1 MRQSQI
7 AESVEN
13 LDSIDTSGQPFL
25 DKAIVHLKSCWGKY
39 QMVERNG
46 RYIDLLLALGES
58 IFTYVTTSE
67 IESAFVRL
75 LPDALLL
82 SSSRFGFLAEV
93 CYSSADYPYLQSHAV
108 TNIYKPRYN
117 RRDILTNLQ
126 FHNLETL
133 NGAILTSRNPVLSNS
148 PQQDPRSGG
157 VPFGHLKIE
166 AFLGLPFLVDREL
179 VGALALA
186 NCPDGYL
193 ETEIQFFSP
202 LCVIAGFMI
211 SDYRYEN

>member
-7 AESVEN
+7 TETVEN
-13 LDSIDTSGQPFL
+13 LDSIDVSGQPFL
-25 DKAIVHLKSCWGKY
+25 NKAIVHLKSCWDQH
-39 QMVERNG
+39 QMVDRNERY
-46 RYIDLLLALGES
+46 RDLLLALGES
-58 IFTYVTTSE
+58 VFTYVNTSE
-67 IESAFVRL
+67 IESAFVQL
-75 LPDALLL
+75 LPDVLLL

-93 CYSSADYPYLQSHAV
+93 CYNSADRPYLQSHAV

-117 RRDILTNLQ
+117 HRDILTNLQ

-157 VPFGHLKIE
+157 VPFGHLKID
-166 AFLGLPFLVDREL
+166 AFLGLPFLVDGEL

-193 ETEIQFFSP
+193 ETEIQFLSP
-202 LCVIAGFMI
+202 LCIIGGLII
-211 SDYRYEN
+211 SDYRHKN

>member
-1 MRQSQI
+1 MRRSQI

-13 LDSIDTSGQPFL
+13 LDSIDTSGKPFL
-25 DKAIVHLKSCWGKY
+25 DKAIVHLKSCWSKC
-39 QMVERNG
+39 QMVESNR
-46 RYIDLLLALGES
+46 RDIDLLLSLGES
-58 IFTYVTTSE
+58 VLTYVATRE

-93 CYSSADYPYLQSHAV
+93 CYNSADRPYLQSHAV

-133 NGAILTSRNPVLSNS
+133 NGAILTSRNPVLSNR

-157 VPFGHLKIE
+157 VPFGHLEIE
-166 AFLGLPFLVDREL
+166 AFLGLPFLVGREL

-193 ETEIQFFSP
+193 ETEIKFFSP
-202 LCVIAGFMI
+202 LCVVSGLMI
-211 SDYRYEN
+211 SDYRYKN

>member
-1 MRQSQI
+1 M
-7 AESVEN
+7 
-13 LDSIDTSGQPFL
+13 
-25 DKAIVHLKSCWGKY
+25 
-39 QMVERNG
+39 
-46 RYIDLLLALGES
+46 
-58 IFTYVTTSE
+58 
-67 IESAFVRL
+67 
-75 LPDALLL
+75 
-82 SSSRFGFLAEV
+82 
-93 CYSSADYPYLQSHAV
+93 
-108 TNIYKPRYN
+108 
-117 RRDILTNLQ
+117 TNLQ

-186 NCPDGYL
+186 NCPGGYL

-202 LCVIAGFMI
+202 LCVIGGFMI
-211 SDYRYEN
+211 SDYRYKN